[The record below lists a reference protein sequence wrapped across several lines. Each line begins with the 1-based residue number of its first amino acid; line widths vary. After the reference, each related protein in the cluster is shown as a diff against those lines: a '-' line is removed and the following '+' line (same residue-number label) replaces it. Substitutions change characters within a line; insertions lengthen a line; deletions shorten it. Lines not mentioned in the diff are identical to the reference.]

1 MHFTSPSI
9 LLAGLCLTSLRGG
22 LLGLFLTQNAFHAGP
37 LAASQSTLVLVDP
50 LVSISL
56 GIALYGDSLRTSG
69 AYGPLEA
76 ISLLVM
82 FLGAVFL
89 SNSPLITG
97 MKSEGTGVEY
107 DEMLSRRL
115 KHSSDDTAVGDS
127 GLPPFSS
134 A

>member
-1 MHFTSPSI
+1 M
-9 LLAGLCLTSLRGG
+9 
-22 LLGLFLTQNAFHAGP
+22 
-37 LAASQSTLVLVDP
+37 LVDP
-50 LVSISL
+50 LASICL
-56 GIALYGDSLRTSG
+56 GIALYGDTLRTTG
-69 AYGPLEA
+69 PYGPLEA

-97 MKSEGTGVEY
+97 MKSEGKGVEY

-115 KHSSDDTAVGDS
+115 KHPHGGVVAATSSPSSADQLQDG